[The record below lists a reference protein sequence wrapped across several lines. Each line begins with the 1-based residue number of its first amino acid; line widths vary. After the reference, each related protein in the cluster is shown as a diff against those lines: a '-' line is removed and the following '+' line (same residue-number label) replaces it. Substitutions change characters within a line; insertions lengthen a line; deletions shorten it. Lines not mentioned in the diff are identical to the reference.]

1 MGEEFL
7 QNYMGMI
14 GIPMDIV
21 SEFPE
26 NEPIVFLTQQATK
39 DTEIVAKI
47 KKQLLQ
53 GKDIMVTSG
62 FLKAMQDKGLND
74 IVELRV
80 SDAKAFVKEF
90 TAGWGPRIPIDREMM
105 IPQIKYFTNDSW
117 EVVSAFD
124 GTNGWPIVHRGDYA
138 KGKFYVLTIPNNFID
153 LYRLPEEVLTKIK
166 EILTPGMPAL
176 LEGPGYTSLF
186 VYDNHTVIVESFSDQ
201 TQQVRLRLADG
212 FSKATNLVSGQELP
226 AEKKLYP
233 QGRRLPSVTKMVL
246 NLELRPHSYMVLK
259 LDN

>member
-62 FLKAMQDKGLND
+62 FLKAMQDKGLSD

-80 SDAKAFVKEF
+80 SDAKAAVKDF
-90 TAGWGPRIPIDREMM
+90 SSGWGPKISIDREMI
-105 IPQIKYFTNDSW
+105 IPQIKYYTNDSW

-138 KGKFYVLTIPNNFID
+138 RGKFYVLTIPDNVLD
-153 LYRLPEEVLTKIK
+153 LYRLPEQVLTKIK
-166 EILTPGMPAL
+166 EILTPHFPAL

-186 VYDNHTVIVESFSDQ
+186 VYDNNTVIVESFADQ
-201 TQQVRLRLADG
+201 TRQVKLRLADG
-212 FSKATNLVSGQELP
+212 FSKATNLVTGLP
-226 AEKKLYP
+226 LQGEKKEYP
-233 QGRRLPSVTKMVL
+233 QGRRLPSVTKTVL
-246 NLELRPHSYMVLK
+246 NLELRPHSYVVLK
-259 LDN
+259 LEK